1 MIKTDA
7 KPATPE
13 LIANLIEL
21 GAIYVK
27 DGEFYANEPGTYR
40 KGIAPLTANQTAIP
54 VVNNY
59 VLFALILSNKE

>member
-1 MIKTDA
+1 MTMIKTDA

-27 DGEFYANEPGTYR
+27 DGDFYANEPGTY
-40 KGIAPLTANQTAIP
+40 K
-54 VVNNY
+54 
-59 VLFALILSNKE
+59 KEKE

>member
-13 LIANLIEL
+13 MIANLIEL

-27 DGEFYANEPGTYR
+27 DGEFYANEPGTYKKKR
-40 KGIAPLTANQTAIP
+40 NSS
-54 VVNNY
+54 
-59 VLFALILSNKE
+59 LICGQWCYSSSK

>member
-40 KGIAPLTANQTAIP
+40 KKRNSTLDRK
-54 VVNNY
+54 
-59 VLFALILSNKE
+59 SNCYSSSK